1 MLIGYKAAYN
11 YVCKDFQFKI
21 GETYSHDEELIICNS
36 GFHYC
41 KNPKDVLN
49 YYAYNQ
55 RFNLFEIE
63 DLGTERIFDRDKVVT
78 NKIKIKRE
86 IISPNEIKEL
96 LGGYKFFDNSGNLVY
111 VI

>member
-1 MLIGYKAAYN
+1 MIGYKAAYN
-11 YVCKDFQFKI
+11 YVCKDMNI
-21 GETYSHDEELIICNS
+21 RVGDTYSIDGELILCKN

-41 KNPKDVLN
+41 NNAKDVLN

-63 DLGTERIFDRDKVVT
+63 DLGSDRIFDRDKVVT
-78 NKIKIKRE
+78 NKIKIVRE
-86 IISPNEIKEL
+86 IISPNEIKSL
-96 LGGYKFFDNSGNLVY
+96 LGGYKFFDTSGNLIY